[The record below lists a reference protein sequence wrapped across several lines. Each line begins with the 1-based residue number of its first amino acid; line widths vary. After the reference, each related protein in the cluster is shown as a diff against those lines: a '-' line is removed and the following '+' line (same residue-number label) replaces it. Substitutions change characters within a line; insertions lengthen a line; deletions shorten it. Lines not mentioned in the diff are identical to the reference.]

1 MRVAHPDTA
10 MFSIRD
16 RADLNLALSQV
27 GRLGLLRDASDVD
40 KTLIKTVISELGTNI
55 VKYAHRGFIRVSRVT
70 HDDYVDVDVWAEDR
84 GPGIANVEL
93 ALQDRYST
101 GGSLGLGLPS
111 VQRIADTFSLRT
123 TCNDGTIVHVR
134 KRIRGRKPEARKPA
148 STAAADGARWTA
160 GAGGTPWEIGCF
172 VRSMEGQFV
181 GGDLATFFDTPDG
194 VLVLI
199 ADVTGHGP
207 QAHAVAQS
215 IEQAVAAR
223 ASLEVPALVTELHT
237 LLKGTLGAA
246 VGLLSINARLG
257 VFRYVGVGNT
267 GAARCAGEHWRG
279 ISKDGVLGQRLPNLL
294 EQGGTLSPGDVI
306 CLWTDGIP
314 EAAGK
319 RYAGNNSY
327 QSPLRLA
334 RNLVAERG
342 RLYDDAACA
351 VLKWRA

>member
-1 MRVAHPDTA
+1 MRGTHPDTA
-10 MFSIRD
+10 LFSIRD
-16 RADLNLALSQV
+16 HADLNLALSQV

-40 KTLIKTVISELGTNI
+40 QTLIKTMISELGTNI
-55 VKYAHRGFIRVSRVT
+55 VKYADRGFIRVSRIT
-70 HDDYVDVDVWAEDR
+70 HDECVDVDVWAEDR

-123 TCNDGTIVHVR
+123 ARDDGTVVHVR
-134 KRIRGRKPEARKPA
+134 KRIRGPKPDGRRGP
-148 STAAADGARWTA
+148 AAAVPVAAENFAVSGDLPWDIGYCVRPMA
-160 GAGGTPWEIGCF
+160 GEL
-172 VRSMEGQFV
+172 V
-181 GGDLATFFDTPDG
+181 GGDLATSFATPDG
-194 VLVLI
+194 VLLLI

-207 QAHAVAQS
+207 QAHAVARR
-215 IEQAVAAR
+215 IEETVATR
-223 ASLEVPALVTELHT
+223 TSLAMPALLTQVHQE
-237 LLKGTLGAA
+237 LKGTVGAALGA
-246 VGLLSINARLG
+246 LSINARLG
-257 VFRYVGVGNT
+257 VFRYTGVGNT

-294 EQGGTLSPGDVI
+294 EQSGTLNPGDVV

-319 RYAGNNSY
+319 RYASNHSY
-327 QSPLRLA
+327 QPAMRIA

-342 RLYDDAACA
+342 RLYDDAASI
-351 VLKWRA
+351 VLKWRT

>member
-1 MRVAHPDTA
+1 MRGAHPDTA
-10 MFSIRD
+10 LFSIRD
-16 RADLNLALSQV
+16 HADLNLALSQV
-27 GRLGLLRDASDVD
+27 VRMGLLREASQVD
-40 KTLIKTVISELGTNI
+40 QTLIKTVISELGTNI
-55 VKYAHRGFIRVSRVT
+55 VKYAHRGFIRISRVT
-70 HDDYVDVDVWAEDR
+70 HDECVDVDVWAEDR

-93 ALQDRYST
+93 ALQDSYST

-111 VQRIADTFSLRT
+111 VQRIADSFSLRT
-123 TCNDGTIVHVR
+123 AHNDGTIVHVR
-134 KRIRGRKPEARKPA
+134 KRIRGPKLEARRSVSA
-148 STAAADGARWTA
+148 AAADGGGRPGLA
-160 GAGGTPWEIGCF
+160 GCPPWEIGCF
-172 VRSMEGQFV
+172 VRPMHGQFV
-181 GGDLATFFDTPDG
+181 AGDLATSFETADG
-194 VLVLI
+194 LLVLI

-207 QAHAVAQS
+207 QAHAVAGLV
-215 IEQAVAAR
+215 EEAVAAR
-223 ASLEVPALVTELHT
+223 ASLDVAALLTDLHAV
-237 LLKGTLGAA
+237 LKGSLGAA

-279 ISKDGVLGQRLPNLL
+279 VSKDGVVGQRLPTLF
-294 EQGGTLSPGDVI
+294 EQGGTLSPGDVL

-327 QSPLRLA
+327 QPAPRLA

-342 RLYDDAACA
+342 RQYDDAACA